1 MNRTRR
7 AIGIGTVVLLAALG
21 TGLAL
26 EKPSSHFGA
35 PVGATVPATRKATDP
50 VIAPVSS
57 TPAPA
62 QAGAASNS
70 SEEYDRS
77 DLLLS
82 QG

>member
-1 MNRTRR
+1 MKGTRR

-21 TGLAL
+21 TGVAL
-26 EKPSSHFGA
+26 EKPSSHFGTPGA
-35 PVGATVPATRKATDP
+35 ATVPASPKATDIM
-50 VIAPVSS
+50 VAPVSS
-57 TPAPA
+57 TPPPT
-62 QAGAASNS
+62 QAGAVSDS